1 MRIPENIIDDIRNAS
16 EVVNV
21 IGSYVKLKKAGSNFV
36 ALCPFHNEKT
46 PSFSVSPSKQIWR
59 CFGCSRSGN
68 VFTFIMEYE
77 KLNFVEAVKTLAEKS
92 GIEIPES
99 GYQKSEYEGGES
111 RSAVLY
117 KVNRAA
123 ASEYHKNLMSDD
135 GEDARKYLTERGIR
149 GDMLKDYGI
158 GLAPDEWE
166 WLKKKLS
173 GRGFTLKSL
182 IEAGLMGR
190 NEQGGTYD
198 RFKNRIVFPVIN
210 ESGKVVA
217 FGGRIWQKESAGAK
231 YVNSPES
238 PVYVKG
244 RVLYG
249 LYQTKEKI
257 RESNRIILVE
267 GYTDF
272 LSIRAAGI
280 SDAAATSGTAL
291 TTGQARLARRFAD
304 NAFLLYDGD
313 SAGQKAAVRAAI
325 VLLGE
330 GFEVKVAQLP
340 DGSDPDSFVRE
351 EGVDNLEKLITDA
364 LSFVDFRMGIIRD
377 EELSSSTLKARTARS
392 IVEEIIELDDEL
404 VKGALLKDFA
414 SRLGVDEE
422 LLIKESKK
430 FRGFNPP
437 DTDDKQLN
445 VALNDIVERSEY
457 QLSMFLLSSKEEI
470 YNSAKEF
477 LTERAFSHK
486 GIGNL
491 VGQLVKSGFNPN
503 QSKLYDEI
511 DDPTDRALLSK
522 MSNEIEMMENEM
534 KTLNESKLM
543 LQKTDLQSENR
554 KLRDQL
560 RQVEEKGEDASKLK
574 QQQKELTD
582 KLRELES

>member
-16 EVVNV
+16 EVVFV
-21 IGSYVKLKKAGSNFV
+21 IGSYVKLKKTGSNFV
-36 ALCPFHNEKT
+36 GLCPFHNEKT

-77 KLNFVEAVKTLAEKS
+77 KLNFVEAVRTLAEKS

-99 GYQKSEYEGGES
+99 SYEKSEYEDGES

-135 GEDARKYLTERGIR
+135 GEDARKYLAERGFQ

-173 GRGFTLKSL
+173 GKGFTPKSL
-182 IEAGLMGR
+182 IESGLVGR

-217 FGGRIWQKESAGAK
+217 FGGRIWQGESAGAK

-291 TTGQARLARRFAD
+291 TKGQARLARRFAD

-351 EGVDNLEKLITDA
+351 KGVEKLREVISNA

-377 EELSSSTLKARTARS
+377 EEMSSSTLKARTARN

-414 SRLGVDEE
+414 SRLGVEEE

-437 DTDDKQLN
+437 DIDDEKMN
-445 VALNDIVERSEY
+445 VALNDIVERTEY
-457 QLSMFLLSSKEEI
+457 QLSMFLLSSNKEV
-470 YNSAKEF
+470 YDSAKEF
-477 LTERAFSHK
+477 LNEREFSHN
-486 GIGNL
+486 GIRNL
-491 VGQLVKSGFNPN
+491 VGLLLKSGFKPN

-511 DDPTDRALLSK
+511 DDPAERALLSK
-522 MSNEIEMMENEM
+522 MLNEIGLVENELQ
-534 KTLNESKLM
+534 TLNESKLM
-543 LQKTDLQSENR
+543 LQKTDLKSENR

-560 RQVEEKGEDASKLK
+560 RQAEEKGEDASELK

>member
-16 EVVNV
+16 EVVSL
-21 IGSYVKLKKAGSNFV
+21 IGSYVKLKKTGSSFV
-36 ALCPFHNEKT
+36 GLCPFHNEKT

-59 CFGCSRSGN
+59 CFGCNRSGN

-77 KLNFVEAVKTLAEKS
+77 KLNFIEAVRTLAEKS
-92 GIEIPES
+92 GITIPES
-99 GYQKSEYEGGES
+99 GSQKSDYEGGES
-111 RSAVLY
+111 KSAMIY

-123 ASEYHKNLMSDD
+123 ASEYHKNLMSDA
-135 GEDARKYLTERGIR
+135 GEDARKYLSERGIK
-149 GDMLKDYGI
+149 GDMLKDHGI

-166 WLKKKLS
+166 WLKQKLS
-173 GRGFTLKSL
+173 GRGFTQNSL
-182 IEAGLMGR
+182 IGSGLMGKS
-190 NEQGGTYD
+190 EQGGTYD

-217 FGGRIWQKESAGAK
+217 FGGRIWLAESGGAK

-280 SDAAATSGTAL
+280 SDVAATSGTAL
-291 TTGQARLARRFAD
+291 TTGQARLAKRFAD
-304 NAFLLYDGD
+304 KAVLLYDGD

-330 GFEVKVAQLP
+330 GFDVGVVQLP

-351 EGVDNLEKLITDA
+351 EGIDKLRELIKNVH
-364 LSFVDFRMGIIRD
+364 SFVDFRIGIIPE
-377 EELSSSTLKARTARS
+377 EELSSSILKARMARN
-392 IVEEIIELDDEL
+392 IVEEIFDLNDEL
-404 VKGALLKDFA
+404 LKGALLKDFA

-422 LLIKESKK
+422 VLLKESKK
-430 FRGFNPP
+430 FRAFDAADGKV
-437 DTDDKQLN
+437 DQVSVT
-445 VALNDIVERSEY
+445 LNDITQRAEY
-457 QLSMFLLSSKEEI
+457 QLAMFLLSANEDV
-470 YNSAKEF
+470 YNSAGEF
-477 LTERAFSHK
+477 LKEHTFSHK
-486 GIGNL
+486 GIGNI
-491 VGQLVKSGFNPN
+491 VGLLLNSGFEPN

-511 DDPTDRALLSK
+511 NEPTERALLSK
-522 MSNEIEMMENEM
+522 MLNEIGLVEDEE
-534 KTLNESKLM
+534 KTFNESKLR
-543 LQKTDLQSENR
+543 LQKINLDTENR
-554 KLRDQL
+554 KLRDEI
-560 RQVEEKGEDASKLK
+560 REAEEKGEEPALLI

-582 KLRELES
+582 RLRELEN

>member
-16 EVVNV
+16 EVVFV
-21 IGSYVKLKKAGSNFV
+21 IGSYVKLKKTGSNFV
-36 ALCPFHNEKT
+36 GLCPFHNEKT

-77 KLNFVEAVKTLAEKS
+77 KLNFVEAVRTLAEKS

-99 GYQKSEYEGGES
+99 SYEKSEYEDGES

-123 ASEYHKNLMSDD
+123 ASEYHKNLMSDN
-135 GEDARKYLTERGIR
+135 GEDARKYLAERGIQ

-173 GRGFTLKSL
+173 GKGFTPKSL
-182 IEAGLMGR
+182 IESGLVGR

-217 FGGRIWQKESAGAK
+217 FGGRIWQGESAGAK

-291 TTGQARLARRFAD
+291 TKGQARLARRFAD

-351 EGVDNLEKLITDA
+351 KGVEKLREVISNA

-377 EELSSSTLKARTARS
+377 EEMSSSTLKARTARN

-414 SRLGVDEE
+414 SRLGVEEE

-437 DTDDKQLN
+437 DIDDEKMN
-445 VALNDIVERSEY
+445 VALNDIVERTEY
-457 QLSMFLLSSKEEI
+457 QLSMFLLSSNKEV
-470 YNSAKEF
+470 YDSAKEF
-477 LTERAFSHK
+477 LNEREFSHN
-486 GIGNL
+486 GIRNL
-491 VGQLVKSGFNPN
+491 VGLLLKSGFKPN

-511 DDPTDRALLSK
+511 DDPAERALLSK
-522 MSNEIEMMENEM
+522 MLNEIGLVENEL

-543 LQKTDLQSENR
+543 LQKTDLKSENR

-560 RQVEEKGEDASKLK
+560 RQAEEKGEDASELK

>member
-1 MRIPENIIDDIRNAS
+1 
-16 EVVNV
+16 
-21 IGSYVKLKKAGSNFV
+21 
-36 ALCPFHNEKT
+36 
-46 PSFSVSPSKQIWR
+46 
-59 CFGCSRSGN
+59 
-68 VFTFIMEYE
+68 MEYE

-158 GLAPDEWE
+158 GLAPNEWE

-173 GRGFTLKSL
+173 GRGFTPKSL
-182 IEAGLMGR
+182 IESGLMGR

-217 FGGRIWQKESAGAK
+217 FGGRIWQGESAGAK

-249 LYQTKEKI
+249 LYQTKEEI

-291 TTGQARLARRFAD
+291 TTGQARLAKRFAD

-330 GFEVKVAQLP
+330 GFEVNVAQLP

-351 EGVDNLEKLITDA
+351 EGIENLKEVISNA

-377 EELSSSTLKARTARS
+377 EELSSSTLKARTARN

-404 VKGALLKDFA
+404 VKGALLKDFS
-414 SRLGVDEE
+414 SRLGVDEK

-437 DTDDKQLN
+437 DTYDEQVN
-445 VALNDIVERSEY
+445 VVLNDIVERTEY
-457 QLSMFLLSSKEEI
+457 QLSMFLLSSNEEVYI
-470 YNSAKEF
+470 SAKEF
-477 LTERAFSHK
+477 LNERAFSHN

-491 VGQLVKSGFNPN
+491 VGLLLRSGFNPN

-511 DDPTDRALLSK
+511 DDPTERALLSK
-522 MSNEIEMMENEM
+522 MLNEIGLVENEM
-534 KTLNESKLM
+534 KTLNESKLK
-543 LQKTDLQSENR
+543 LQKTDLKSENR

-560 RQVEEKGEDASKLK
+560 RQAEEKGEDASELK
-574 QQQKELTD
+574 QLQKELTD
-582 KLRELES
+582 KLRELEN

>member
-16 EVVNV
+16 EVVSI
-21 IGSYVKLKKAGSNFV
+21 IGSYVKLKKTGSSFV
-36 ALCPFHNEKT
+36 GLCPFHNEKT

-59 CFGCSRSGN
+59 CFGCNRSGN

-77 KLNFVEAVKTLAEKS
+77 KLNFVEAVRTLAEKS
-92 GIEIPES
+92 GISIPES
-99 GYQKSEYEGGES
+99 SSQKSDYEGGES
-111 RSAVLY
+111 KSAMIY
-117 KVNRAA
+117 KINRAA
-123 ASEYHKNLMSDD
+123 ASEYHKNLMSDA
-135 GEDARKYLTERGIR
+135 GEDARKYLSERGID

-173 GRGFTLKSL
+173 GRGFTQNSL
-182 IEAGLMGR
+182 IDSGLIGR
-190 NEQGGTYD
+190 SEQGGTYD

-217 FGGRIWQKESAGAK
+217 FGGRIWREESTGAK

-280 SDAAATSGTAL
+280 SDVAATSGTAL
-291 TTGQARLARRFAD
+291 TTGQARLAKRFAD
-304 NAFLLYDGD
+304 NAILLYDGD

-330 GFEVKVAQLP
+330 GFDVRVVQLP

-351 EGVDNLEKLITDA
+351 KGIDKLQELIKNA
-364 LSFVDFRMGIIRD
+364 HSFVDFRIGIIPD
-377 EELSSSTLKARTARS
+377 EELSSSILKARMARN
-392 IVEEIIELDDEL
+392 IVEEIFDLNDEL
-404 VKGALLKDFA
+404 LKGALLKDFA

-422 LLIKESKK
+422 VLLKESKK
-430 FRGFNPP
+430 FRTFDAADGEI
-437 DTDDKQLN
+437 DQVN
-445 VALNDIVERSEY
+445 VALNDIVQRSEY
-457 QLSMFLLSSKEEI
+457 QLTMFLLSSKEDV
-470 YNSAKEF
+470 YNSAGEF
-477 LTERAFSHK
+477 LKEHSFSHK
-486 GIGNL
+486 GIGKIVDL
-491 VGQLVKSGFNPN
+491 LISSGFEPN
-503 QSKLYDEI
+503 QSKLYDDFEE
-511 DDPTDRALLSK
+511 PTERALLSK
-522 MSNEIEMMENEM
+522 MLNEIGLVEDEV
-534 KTLNESKLM
+534 KILDESKLM
-543 LQKTDLQSENR
+543 LQKSDLKSENR
-554 KLRDQL
+554 KLRG
-560 RQVEEKGEDASKLK
+560 RIKEAEEKGEEPALLI

-582 KLRELES
+582 RLRELEN

>member
-1 MRIPENIIDDIRNAS
+1 MRIPENIIDDVRNAS

-21 IGSYVKLKKAGSNFV
+21 IGSYVKLKKTGSGFV
-36 ALCPFHNEKT
+36 GLCPFHNEKT

-99 GYQKSEYEGGES
+99 GFQQSEYEGGES

-135 GEDARKYLTERGIR
+135 GEGARNYLTERGIH

-158 GLAPDEWE
+158 GLAPNEWE

-173 GRGFTLKSL
+173 GRGFTVKSL
-182 IEAGLMGR
+182 IDSGLTGR

-217 FGGRIWQKESAGAK
+217 FGGRIWQGESTGAK

-280 SDAAATSGTAL
+280 GDAAATSGTAL

-330 GFEVKVAQLP
+330 GFEVKVAKLP
-340 DGSDPDSFVRE
+340 DGSDPDTFVRE
-351 EGVDNLEKLITDA
+351 EGVKKLQELIKNA

-377 EELSSSTLKARTARS
+377 EELSSSTLKARTARN

-430 FRGFNPP
+430 FRGFYPT
-437 DTDDKQLN
+437 DTDDEQVN

-457 QLSMFLLSSKEEI
+457 QLSMFLLSSNEEV
-470 YNSAKEF
+470 YDSAKEF
-477 LTERAFSHK
+477 LNERAFSHN
-486 GIGNL
+486 GIGHL
-491 VGQLVKSGFNPN
+491 VGLLLNSGFKPN
-503 QSKLYDEI
+503 QSKLYDAI
-511 DDPTDRALLSK
+511 DEPAERALLSK
-522 MSNEIEMMENEM
+522 MLNEIGLVEDEM

-543 LQKTDLQSENR
+543 LQKTSLKSENR

-560 RQVEEKGEDASKLK
+560 RQAEEKGEDASILK

-582 KLRELES
+582 KLRKLES

>member
-1 MRIPENIIDDIRNAS
+1 M
-16 EVVNV
+16 
-21 IGSYVKLKKAGSNFV
+21 IGSYVKLKKTGSNFV
-36 ALCPFHNEKT
+36 GLCPFHNEKT

-77 KLNFVEAVKTLAEKS
+77 KLNFVEAVRTLAEKS

-99 GYQKSEYEGGES
+99 GSQKSDYSGGES
-111 RSAVLY
+111 KSAVLY

-135 GEDARKYLTERGIR
+135 GEDARKYLSDRGIE

-158 GLAPDEWE
+158 GLAPNEWE

-173 GRGFTLKSL
+173 GKGFTLKSL
-182 IEAGLMGR
+182 VESGLMGR
-190 NEQGGTYD
+190 GEQGGTYD

-217 FGGRIWQKESAGAK
+217 FGGRVWQEESEGAK
-231 YVNSPES
+231 YINSPES

-249 LYQTKEKI
+249 LYQTKERI

-272 LSIRAAGI
+272 LSIRAAGV

-291 TTGQARLARRFAD
+291 TTGQARLAKRFAD
-304 NAFLLYDGD
+304 SAVLLYDGD

-325 VLLGE
+325 VLLGA

-340 DGSDPDSFVRE
+340 DGSDPDSFVRK
-351 EGVDNLEKLITDA
+351 EGIEKLRELITDA
-364 LSFVDFRMGIIRD
+364 LSFVDFRMGIIP
-377 EELSSSTLKARTARS
+377 EEEVSSSVLKARTARS
-392 IVEEIIELDDEL
+392 IVEEITELDDEL
-404 VKGALLKDFA
+404 VKNALLKDFA

-430 FRGFNPP
+430 FRLFNAPVS
-437 DTDDKQLN
+437 DDEQVN
-445 VALNDIVERSEY
+445 VALNDIAERSEY
-457 QLSMFLLSSKEEI
+457 QLSMFLLSTNVEVYI
-470 YNSAKEF
+470 SAKEF
-477 LTERAFSHK
+477 LSAHSFSHK
-486 GIGNL
+486 GISHL
-491 VGQLVKSGFNPN
+491 VDLLLKSEFKPN

-511 DDPTDRALLSK
+511 DDPAERALLSK
-522 MSNEIEMMENEM
+522 MLNEIGLVENEM

-543 LQKTDLQSENR
+543 LQKTDLKSENR
-554 KLRDQL
+554 RLRDQL
-560 RQVEEKGEDASKLK
+560 RQAEEKGEDASKLK

-582 KLRELES
+582 RLRELEN